1 MENYQYALLIG
12 FIIAII
18 ITVSVLSNKNHF
30 TPEIDK
36 KYLKINQTNI
46 PENT

>member
-18 ITVSVLSNKNHF
+18 ITISVLSNKSHF

-36 KYLKINQTNI
+36 KYLKNNKITN
-46 PENT
+46 PE